1 MKLTLDETLQK
12 AVAFHE
18 DGKIQDAERLY
29 QAIVQSQPTHPD
41 ANHNLG
47 VLAVSGNKA
56 GAALSLFK
64 TALKANPKK
73 EQFWFSYI
81 DALIKEKKYEAARQV
96 IEQVKS
102 KGMAAD
108 KLIIFEK
115 QLLSQNQASES
126 QLALQKKNSTFGERR
141 QKLTVQ
147 KKQNK
152 KKRHLNANYP
162 SQEQVNK
169 LLQHYQTGRFSDAEE
184 LAVDITHEFPS
195 HQLGW
200 KILGALYKQT
210 GRNSEA
216 VDANQTAVALSP
228 RDAEAHNNLGVTL
241 KELGKL
247 NEAEA
252 SYTQA
257 IALKPDYAEAY
268 SNLGITLKQR
278 ERFDEAEAIFR
289 QAIALKPNYAE
300 VHNNLGSALKELG
313 RLDEAEASLRQAIA
327 LKPNYPEVYYNFGNV
342 LKKLGRLD
350 EAEASFRQAITLKP
364 DYAEAYSNLGVVL
377 HMSGNIDS
385 GLEELE
391 KAHNI
396 DPTLQNNEIILA
408 ILNAR
413 NVLEITESSAD
424 DTCNRG
430 YSSERFSQPVILKR
444 AIEADLVPSLYKV
457 KSVELDNFDNSRF
470 SDPRF
475 GDGKCSRN
483 FKLFEDD
490 SPVIK
495 SVAED
500 LTIIMKKVVNSDIYI
515 SESFFNIFKAGGGA
529 LPHVHLVELDADEYL
544 NFGKQKYS
552 LVYYLSVGDQNC
564 MDPGILK
571 LYDPSEDILPYE
583 GMIVIF
589 PAGRKHSALYGGE
602 KDRVMI
608 GVNFYCL

>member
-126 QLALQKKNSTFGERR
+126 QLAPQKKKSDTSISPKDTEINALL
-141 QKLTVQ
+141 LTY
-147 KKQNK
+147 QNK
-152 KKRHLNANYP
+152 QFN
-162 SQEQVNK
+162 E
-169 LLQHYQTGRFSDAEE
+169 AEK
-184 LAVDITHEFPS
+184 LAVSLTEEFPK
-195 HQLGW
+195 HPFAW
-200 KILGALYKQT
+200 KVLGALLGATDRK
-210 GRNSEA
+210 SEA

-228 RDAEAHNNLGVTL
+228 QDAAARSNLGVML
-241 KELGKL
+241 QELGKL

-327 LKPNYPEVYYNFGNV
+327 LKPNYPEVHYNFGNV

>member
-29 QAIVQSQPTHPD
+29 RAIVQSQPTHPD

-102 KGMAAD
+102 KGMIA
-108 KLIIFEK
+108 E
-115 QLLSQNQASES
+115 
-126 QLALQKKNSTFGERR
+126 
-141 QKLTVQ
+141 KLTSFEMQLVATTEVSAPQ
-147 KKQNK
+147 KTPK
-152 KKRHLNANYP
+152 KEEPNASP
-162 SQEQVNK
+162 SSED
-169 LLQHYQTGRFSDAEE
+169 TE
-184 LAVDITHEFPS
+184 LDNLIV
-195 HQLGW
+195 
-200 KILGALYKQT
+200 LYKNKQFDEAEKVAVSLT
-210 GRNSEA
+210 ERFPKHPFLWSMLSALFEQSGRYSEA